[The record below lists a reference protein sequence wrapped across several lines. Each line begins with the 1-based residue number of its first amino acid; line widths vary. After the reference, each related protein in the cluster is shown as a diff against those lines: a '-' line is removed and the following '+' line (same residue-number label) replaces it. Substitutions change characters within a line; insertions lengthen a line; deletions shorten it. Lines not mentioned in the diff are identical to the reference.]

1 MTTIDLNAD
10 CGESYGP
17 WTMGDDAAILEIVTT
32 ANIACGFHAGDPDT
46 MAATLE
52 IAKAN
57 GVAVGAHP
65 GFDDKPGFGRRVLPM
80 APAAL
85 LLPE

>member
-17 WTMGDDAAILEIVTT
+17 WALGDDASILKIVTT

-46 MAATLE
+46 MAATLS
-52 IAKAN
+52 
-57 GVAVGAHP
+57 VAGAGARPSTHSQRHELCNVG
-65 GFDDKPGFGRRVLPM
+65 K
-80 APAAL
+80 
-85 LLPE
+85 